1 MNVEEEFKKVEEKL
15 GPLIEAERKAKEEAQ
30 VREPNDQVTE
40 ETEKEGK
47 PEDGEASEDNV
58 EEHTLKKQRVD

>member
-1 MNVEEEFKKVEEKL
+1 MSSQSVSPIL
-15 GPLIEAERKAKEEAQ
+15 GSLIEAERKAKEEAQ